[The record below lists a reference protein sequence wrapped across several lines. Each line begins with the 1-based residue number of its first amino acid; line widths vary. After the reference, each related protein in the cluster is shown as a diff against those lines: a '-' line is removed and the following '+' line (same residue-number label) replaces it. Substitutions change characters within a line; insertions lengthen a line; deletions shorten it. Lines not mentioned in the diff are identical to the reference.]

1 MKNSALKIEII
12 QKVIE
17 TDNIEILMDIYEMIN
32 SNNSSSQLN
41 EPLEVYEKTEKV
53 RYFTEWE
60 QDKINKAVL
69 QYENGECISDKEA
82 QKEIQAWLED

>member
-1 MKNSALKIEII
+1 MQNADLKIEII
-12 QKVIE
+12 QKIIE
-17 TDNIEILMDIYEMIN
+17 TDNIEILMEISEILS
-32 SNNSSSQLN
+32 SNNSSSQVN

-53 RYFTEWE
+53 RFFNEWE
-60 QDKINKAVL
+60 QEKIDKAVQ

>member
-1 MKNSALKIEII
+1 MKSSALKIEII

-32 SNNSSSQLN
+32 SNNYSSQLN
-41 EPLEVYEKTEKV
+41 EPLEVYEKIEKV
-53 RYFTEWE
+53 RFFNEWE